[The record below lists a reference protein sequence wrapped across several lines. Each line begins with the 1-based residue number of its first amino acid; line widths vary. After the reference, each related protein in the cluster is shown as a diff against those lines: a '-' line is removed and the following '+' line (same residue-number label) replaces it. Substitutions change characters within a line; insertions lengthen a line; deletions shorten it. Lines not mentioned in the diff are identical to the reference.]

1 MNRGFPIVLSSPSGG
16 GKTTL
21 AGKAMG
27 ADRKLV
33 RVITCTT
40 RQPRGGEK
48 HGRDYFFLTEKSFKE
63 GVRRGKFAEWA
74 RVFANYYGVP
84 KSELR
89 KQMRRGNNPLLVID
103 VQGGNTIRKS
113 FPEAV
118 LIFVLPPDIK
128 TLAARIAKRDGGTDN
143 VALRLKTARKEIA
156 QARRYDYAVVNDRL
170 DKASAQIAAIIEA
183 ERLKVSR
190 TGIKLARRS

>member
-1 MNRGFPIVLSSPSGG
+1 MKGFPIVLSSPSGG

-21 AGKAMG
+21 AGMAMG

-33 RVITCTT
+33 RVVTCTT

-48 HGRDYFFLTEKSFKE
+48 HGRDYFFLTEKSFKD
-63 GVRRGKFAEWA
+63 GIRRGKFAEWA
-74 RVFANYYGVP
+74 RVHTNYYGVP

-113 FPEAV
+113 FPEAA
-118 LIFVLPPDIK
+118 LIFVLPPDMK
-128 TLAARIAKRDGGTDN
+128 TLAARIAKRAGGTDN
-143 VALRLKTARKEIA
+143 VALRLKTAKKEIT

-170 DKASAQIAAIIEA
+170 DKAAAQIAAIIEA

-190 TGIKLARRS
+190 AGIKLARRS